1 MSAMPASRIDPRE
14 FLKRLPLF
22 ENLSEQELSTIG
34 AATTELRVARGA
46 CIVQRGDPSHG
57 FHIVIFGQVKL
68 GFLSAQGNEKIVE
81 IIGPGHS
88 FGEALMFMD
97 KPYIVN
103 AHALADSML
112 LHVAKDAVLGQLES
126 NPTFARRML
135 AGMARRLHGLIS
147 DVEAYSLRSASQRV
161 IGYLLKDDPP
171 DGAEVLLSVSKKLI
185 ASRLNITPE
194 YLSRVLHELAEM
206 GMIRV
211 SGRYITILNREAL
224 RRYDD

>member
-1 MSAMPASRIDPRE
+1 MPAPRIDPRE

-22 ENLSEQELSTIG
+22 ANLSDAELAGIG
-34 AATTELRVARGA
+34 AATTELHVPRGA
-46 CIVQRGDPSHG
+46 CIVQRGDACHG

-68 GFLSAQGNEKIVE
+68 AFLSAQGNEKIVE

-88 FGEALMFMD
+88 FGEALMFME

-103 AHALADSML
+103 AHALADCML
-112 LHVAKDAVLGQLES
+112 LHVAKEAVFSELEC
-126 NPTFARRML
+126 NPSFARRML

-147 DVEAYSLRSASQRV
+147 DVEAYSLRSASQRI

-171 DGAEVLLSVSKKLI
+171 DGSEVQLAVSKKLI

-194 YLSRVLHELAEM
+194 YLSRVLHELVELN
-206 GMIRV
+206 MIRV
-211 SGRYITILNREAL
+211 SGRTITILNRQGL
-224 RRYDD
+224 RNYDE